1 MLRAH
6 YMNVLHLTSRLSK
19 PRAAGFAAS
28 GCEWPLSGS
37 ELGFGV
43 NCQGYRPEIHDSME
57 VAGR

>member
-1 MLRAH
+1 
-6 YMNVLHLTSRLSK
+6 MNVRHLTSRLSK
-19 PRAAGFAAS
+19 PRTAGFAAT